1 MSKMLCLKKSLRN
14 SIPNEKLVMV
24 KKEQTTKPQE
34 ILVFQQNGSGESK
47 IQGILKYGENL
58 FRLNKISID
67 ENLPPVIDNA
77 TKYLPDNISTDIVLD
92 YLKHPDLSY
101 DLAIMCRDK
110 KIPVV
115 ISGKKVR
122 VKGALNPPT

>member
-1 MSKMLCLKKSLRN
+1 M
-14 SIPNEKLVMV
+14 

-47 IQGILKYGENL
+47 IQGIIRYGENL
-58 FRLNKISID
+58 FSIKTISVD

-77 TKYLPDNISTDIVLD
+77 TKYLPDDIRADIVLD

-101 DLAIMCRDK
+101 DLAVMCRDRN
-110 KIPVV
+110 IPVV

-122 VKGALNPPT
+122 VKGVFTPPT

>member
-1 MSKMLCLKKSLRN
+1 MRCLKKSLKN
-14 SIPNEKLVMV
+14 SISNEKLVMM
-24 KKEQTTKPQE
+24 KNEQTTKPQE

-47 IQGILKYGENL
+47 IQGIIKYGENL

-77 TKYLPDNISTDIVLD
+77 TEYLPDDIRADVVLD
-92 YLKHPDLSY
+92 YLKHPDISY
-101 DLAIMCRDK
+101 DLAVMCRDRN
-110 KIPVV
+110 IPVV

-122 VKGALNPPT
+122 VKGALCPPT